1 LAIIKPAEQQVNSHE
16 NKMTTQIRHEEDGMQ
31 IDEIASAQLKLK
43 AFKSRKE
50 TELDPLN
57 KFQSL
62 ASAPKNGSK
71 RSP

>member
-1 LAIIKPAEQQVNSHE
+1 
-16 NKMTTQIRHEEDGMQ
+16 MQ
-31 IDEIASAQLKLK
+31 IDEIASAQSKLK

-50 TELDPLN
+50 TKLDPLN